1 MCIFTLL
8 CTFAL
13 DMAKVNKQTQEQVQV
28 QAQQQVQVQTLT
40 PQQVMLVR
48 LTEMPIEAL
57 QQRIENECLE
67 NPWLE
72 KAAPDPSQGGEGS
85 SDTPST
91 WESDGESLDASYDY
105 RSEDDIPDYML
116 RPTYSKALPENVE
129 YGDTLSFYDHLK
141 EQMSDFD
148 LTERDEM
155 LLNYLIGELDD
166 SGFLGKPLYQIVDEA
181 EIYQGIETTEREMLH
196 VLGILQQF
204 DPAGVGARSLQECL
218 VLQIKR
224 DEKNPYRPLLL
235 KLMEKYYDD
244 FIHKRWDDIQRRL
257 KLSTLQVE
265 ELKHEIKRLNP
276 RPGSSLGE
284 KNIAI
289 GHQITPDFIVDT
301 DEEGHIT
308 MQLNGGNGSTLMIS
322 PDATEKLDAY
332 AKLNTSQ
339 LTKAVQEDIRFTREY
354 VERGQIFI
362 DALAQRRE
370 SMIRTMNAI
379 IKLQR
384 PFFLEGDDTLL
395 KPMKLEDVS
404 ELAGYDISTVSRVC
418 NSKYVQT
425 PFGIY
430 SLKHFFTHKAVQKD
444 DAEMATSKQVM
455 AAIQDL
461 VDAEDKQHPLSDEKL
476 ATLLKQRGF
485 DIARR
490 TIAKYREI
498 MKIPIARMRK

>member
-1 MCIFTLL
+1 MSVLGNCR
-8 CTFAL
+8 TFAL
-13 DMAKVNKQTQEQVQV
+13 DMAQDNRQTQNQVQV
-28 QAQQQVQVQTLT
+28 QAQQQVQVQTLS

-72 KAAPDPSQGGEGS
+72 KASPDPSQGGEYA
-85 SDTPST
+85 DDAPSLL
-91 WESDGESLDASYDY
+91 ERDGGEASYDY

-116 RPTYSKALPENVE
+116 RPTYARSTPESVE
-129 YGDTLSFYDHLK
+129 YGDTLSFYDKLK
-141 EQMSDFD
+141 EQMPDFD
-148 LTERDEM
+148 LTERDQQ
-155 LLNYLIGELDD
+155 LLEYLIGELDD
-166 SGFLGKPLYQIVDEA
+166 SGLLGKPLYQIVDEA
-181 EIYQGIETTEREMLH
+181 EIYQGITTTEAELLH

-204 DPAGVGARSLQECL
+204 DPAGVGARTLQECL
-218 VLQIKR
+218 LLQIKR
-224 DEKNPYRPLLL
+224 DEKSPYRPLLT
-235 KLMEKYYDD
+235 KVMERYFDD
-244 FIHKRWDDIQRRL
+244 FIHKRWERIQQKL
-257 KLSTLQVE
+257 KLSPLQVE
-265 ELKHEIKRLNP
+265 ELKREIKHLNP

-284 KNIAI
+284 KSIVL
-289 GHQITPDFIVDT
+289 GHQITPDFIVDN
-301 DEEGHIT
+301 DEDGHIT
-308 MQLNGGNGSTLMIS
+308 MQLNGGNGSALMIS
-322 PDATEKLDAY
+322 PDATEKLEAY
-332 AKLNTSQ
+332 AKLKDTQ

-354 VERGQIFI
+354 IERGQLFI

-379 IKLQR
+379 IKLQK

-395 KPMKLEDVS
+395 KPMKLEDVA

-444 DAEMATSKQVM
+444 DAEMATAKQVM
-455 AAIQDL
+455 AALQEL
-461 VDAEDKQHPLSDEKL
+461 VDAEDKRNPLSDEKL
-476 ATLLKQRGF
+476 ASLLKQKGY

>member
-1 MCIFTLL
+1 
-8 CTFAL
+8 
-13 DMAKVNKQTQEQVQV
+13 MAQDNKQTQNQVQV
-28 QAQQQVQVQTLT
+28 QAQQQVQVQTLS

-72 KAAPDPSQGGEGS
+72 KAPSLDPSPEEEGSWAAEGPLSSERGEGGE
-85 SDTPST
+85 
-91 WESDGESLDASYDY
+91 ASYDY

-116 RPTYSKALPENVE
+116 RPTYNKLVPENVE
-129 YGDTLSFYDHLK
+129 YGDTLSFYDQLK
-141 EQMSDFD
+141 AQMADFE
-148 LTERDEM
+148 LTDHER
-155 LLNYLIGELDD
+155 LLLEYLIGELDD
-166 SGFLGKPLYQIVDEA
+166 GGLLGKPLVQIVDEA
-181 EIYQGIETTEREMLH
+181 EIYQGIETTEREMLG
-196 VLGILQQF
+196 VLDILQQF
-204 DPAGVGARSLQECL
+204 EPAGVGARSLQECL
-218 VLQIKR
+218 ILQIKR
-224 DEKNPYRPLLL
+224 DERNPYRSQLLL
-235 KLMEKYYDD
+235 IMEKYYDD
-244 FIHKRWDDIQRRL
+244 FLHKRWERIQQRL
-257 KLSTLQVE
+257 KLSPLQVE
-265 ELKHEIKRLNP
+265 ELKREIKRLNP
-276 RPGSSLGE
+276 RPGSALGE
-284 KNIAI
+284 KSVVI

-301 DEEGHIT
+301 DEDGHIS
-308 MQLNGGNGSTLMIS
+308 MQLNGGTSALIIS
-322 PDATEKLDAY
+322 PDATEKLKGY
-332 AKLNTSQ
+332 EKLKDSQ

-354 VERGQIFI
+354 VERGQLFI

-384 PFFLEGDDTLL
+384 PFFLQGDDTLL
-395 KPMKLEDVS
+395 RPMKLEDVAA
-404 ELAGYDISTVSRVC
+404 LAGYDISTVSRVC

-444 DAEMATSKQVM
+444 DAEMATQKQVM
-455 AAIQDL
+455 AAIGELIDT
-461 VDAEDKQHPLSDEKL
+461 EDKHHPLSDEKL
-476 ATLLKQRGF
+476 TTLLKQKGY